1 MKVWP
6 RNNNPNG
13 PNVFKCQIGQE
24 CDPKKEEK
32 LAKNGAGKDGAN
44 AGEKGA
50 APAANYHP
58 SLNNGSSPELEDRQ
72 SISVANNGE
81 SRYCCFE
88 DGFDVC
94 NLCAEEVLISKAP
107 LTASTL
113 NNTGDLSLT
122 DPMAHLTLDIFD
134 AGVTP

>member
-6 RNNNPNG
+6 RNVG
-13 PNVFKCQIGQE
+13 PNTFSCQIGQE
-24 CDPKKEEK
+24 CDPKREEK
-32 LAKNGAGKDGAN
+32 LIKNGAGEDGAN
-44 AGEKGA
+44 AGEKGG

-58 SLNNGSSPELEDRQ
+58 SLNNGSSLELEDRQ
-72 SISVANNGE
+72 SITCANNGE

-94 NLCAEEVLISKAP
+94 NLCAEEVLSSKAP

-122 DPMAHLTLDIFD
+122 P
-134 AGVTP
+134 

>member
-6 RNNNPNG
+6 RNVG
-13 PNVFKCQIGQE
+13 PNTFNCQIGQE
-24 CDPKKEEK
+24 CDPKREEK
-32 LAKNGAGKDGAN
+32 LTKNGAGEDGAN

-50 APAANYHP
+50 APASNYHP
-58 SLNNGSSPELEDRQ
+58 SLNNGSSIELEDRQ
-72 SISVANNGE
+72 SITCANNGE

-94 NLCAEEVLISKAP
+94 NLCAEEVLSSKAP

-122 DPMAHLTLDIFD
+122 AHLTLDIFD
-134 AGVTP
+134 AGLKF

>member
-6 RNNNPNG
+6 RTVG

-24 CDPKKEEK
+24 CDPKREEK
-32 LAKNGAGKDGAN
+32 LTKNRGAGEDGAN
-44 AGEKGA
+44 VGEKGA
-50 APAANYHP
+50 AANYHP

-72 SISVANNGE
+72 SISCHNNGE
-81 SRYCCFE
+81 SRFCCFE

-94 NLCAEEVLISKAP
+94 NLCAEEVLSSKAP

-122 DPMAHLTLDIFD
+122 PQWHT
-134 AGVTP
+134 